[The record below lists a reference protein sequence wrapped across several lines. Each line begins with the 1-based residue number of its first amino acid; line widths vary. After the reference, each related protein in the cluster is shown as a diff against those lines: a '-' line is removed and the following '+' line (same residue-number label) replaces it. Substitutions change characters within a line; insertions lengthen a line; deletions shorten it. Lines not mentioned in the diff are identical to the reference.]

1 MQHPYIYKMVMVDEK
16 DIQTDVYNT
25 LLQANIIVETDY
37 GTTEIMA
44 DTIVD
49 LDCQDKKQ
57 CDLYNVTQK
66 ALGKGIV
73 ELLEKHKIDFVLIV

>member
-1 MQHPYIYKMVMVDEK
+1 MVDEK

-25 LLQANIIVETDY
+25 LLQSNIIVETDY

-44 DTIVD
+44 DTIID
-49 LDCQDKKQ
+49 LDCHNKKQ
-57 CDLYNVTQK
+57 CDLYNATQK

>member
-1 MQHPYIYKMVMVDEK
+1 MVDEK
-16 DIQTDVYNT
+16 DIPTDVYNT

-44 DTIVD
+44 DTIID
-49 LDCQDKKQ
+49 LDCHCKKQ
-57 CDLYNVTQK
+57 CDLYNATQK
-66 ALGKGIV
+66 AVGKGVV